1 MIHDWHVVDDRS
13 EECVTEILNLPAAS
27 ALWTCLVLAMASA
40 TVSITITQTE
50 LFAPLRAW
58 ANRVHPMTGHLFHC
72 FYCMSH
78 WVVIAGIAIYRPVII
93 SSGVLVIDWTVSA
106 LFTVALAA
114 LFSGAIFKAF
124 LAAMAKKMKEI
135 EVKKAMYAEG

>member
-1 MIHDWHVVDDRS
+1 M
-13 EECVTEILNLPAAS
+13 TEILNLPAAS
-27 ALWTCLVLAMASA
+27 ALWTCLVLAIASA
-40 TVSITITQTE
+40 TVSITLTQTE

-58 ANRVHPMTGHLFHC
+58 ANRVHAMIGHLFHC

-78 WVVIAGIAIYRPVII
+78 WVVIAGIAVYRPVII
-93 SSGVLVIDWTVSA
+93 SSGILIIDWTVSA
-106 LFTVALAA
+106 FFTIALAA

-135 EVKKAMYAEG
+135 EVKKVMHAGG